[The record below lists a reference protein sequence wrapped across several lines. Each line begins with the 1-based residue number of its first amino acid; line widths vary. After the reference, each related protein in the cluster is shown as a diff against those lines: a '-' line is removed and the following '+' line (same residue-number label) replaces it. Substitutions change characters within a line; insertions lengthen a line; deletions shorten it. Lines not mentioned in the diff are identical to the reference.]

1 MRNKVIKAFCKVPMN
16 LQLFAEG
23 GDGAGADG
31 GNGGGSGEGAGGE
44 GGAGGD
50 TPPSFDD
57 FLKTGG
63 NQAEF
68 DRRVQKAVNTAVTK
82 AQEKWQALAD
92 DKLSEAE
99 KLAKMTKEEK
109 AQYMQQKK
117 EKELTDR
124 EAAITRKELMAE
136 AKNTLASDGLP
147 QELAEVLDYSDADT
161 CKKSMEKVK
170 EVLTRTQRA
179 PTRQMMQ
186 IKSCSVHFLGSTR
199 SINWT
204 IRPVPVLLTVPVLV
218 VLLERTCLRH

>member
-1 MRNKVIKAFCKVPMN
+1 MRNRVVKAFCKVPMN

-23 GDGAGADG
+23 GDGAGADD

-44 GGAGGD
+44 GGTGGD

-109 AQYMQQKK
+109 AQYMQQKR
-117 EKELTDR
+117 EKELADR

-161 CKKSMEKVK
+161 CKKSMENVK
-170 EVLTRTQRA
+170 EVFQRA
-179 PTRQMMQ
+179 VETAVEEKLKGGKPPKKAPGGDAQKALEEQVYNIMM
-186 IKSCSVHFLGSTR
+186 G
-199 SINWT
+199 NN
-204 IRPVPVLLTVPVLV
+204 
-218 VLLERTCLRH
+218 

>member
-1 MRNKVIKAFCKVPMN
+1 MRNRIVKAFCKVPMN

-44 GGAGGD
+44 GGVGGD

-109 AQYMQQKK
+109 AQYMQQKR

-170 EVLTRTQRA
+170 EVFQRA
-179 PTRQMMQ
+179 VETAVEEKLKGGKPPKKAPGGDAQKALEEQVYNIMM
-186 IKSCSVHFLGSTR
+186 G
-199 SINWT
+199 NN
-204 IRPVPVLLTVPVLV
+204 
-218 VLLERTCLRH
+218 

>member
-31 GNGGGSGEGAGGE
+31 GNGGGSGESAGGE

-109 AQYMQQKK
+109 AQYMQQKR
-117 EKELTDR
+117 EKELADR

-170 EVLTRTQRA
+170 EVFQRA
-179 PTRQMMQ
+179 VETAVEEKLKGGKPPKKAPGGDAQKALEEQVYNIMM
-186 IKSCSVHFLGSTR
+186 G
-199 SINWT
+199 NN
-204 IRPVPVLLTVPVLV
+204 
-218 VLLERTCLRH
+218 

>member
-31 GNGGGSGEGAGGE
+31 GNGGGSGDGEGAGGE
-44 GGAGGD
+44 GGAGSD

-92 DKLSEAE
+92 YKLSEAE

-109 AQYMQQKK
+109 AQYMQQKR

-170 EVLTRTQRA
+170 EVFQRA
-179 PTRQMMQ
+179 VETAVEEKLKGGKPPKKASGGDAQKALEEQVYNIMM
-186 IKSCSVHFLGSTR
+186 G
-199 SINWT
+199 NN
-204 IRPVPVLLTVPVLV
+204 
-218 VLLERTCLRH
+218 